1 MQKID
6 FIHWQCPCG
15 ILMIAGLN
23 DRLVMSDWVDGWHH
37 KTILNRF
44 NKLIGLPFVEGS
56 SCVIDEAVNQLEDYF
71 RGERRAFDLPLTLIG
86 TDFQKDVWHALQSI
100 PYGSR
105 PTYADI
111 ARAIGKP
118 KAIRAVGGAVG
129 QNPFSIIIPCHRVVG
144 ANQSLTGYGG
154 GLEAKKYLL
163 ALETSQLFQSQEA

>member
-1 MQKID
+1 
-6 FIHWQCPCG
+6 
-15 ILMIAGLN
+15 MIASLN
-23 DRLVMSDWVDGWHH
+23 ERLVMSDWVDGWHH
-37 KTILNRF
+37 KAILNRF

-56 SCVIDEAVNQLEDYF
+56 SRVIEDAIHQLEEYF
-71 RGERRAFDLPLTLIG
+71 RKERHGFDLPLTLIG

-100 PYGSR
+100 PYGSC

-111 ARAIGKP
+111 AQAIGKP
-118 KAIRAVGGAVG
+118 KAVRAVGGAVG

-163 ALETSQLFQSQEA
+163 ALETSRHF

>member
-23 DRLVMSDWVDGWHH
+23 ERLVMSDWVDGWHH

-56 SCVIDEAVNQLEDYF
+56 SCVIDEAVSQLEDYF
-71 RGERRAFDLPLTLIG
+71 RGERR
-86 TDFQKDVWHALQSI
+86 DVWHALQSI

-163 ALETSQLFQSQEA
+163 ALETSQLFQRQEA

>member
-1 MQKID
+1 MQKIN
-6 FIHWQCPCG
+6 FIYWRSPCG
-15 ILMIAGLN
+15 VLMIASLN
-23 DRLVMSDWVDGWHH
+23 EQLVMSDWVDGWHH
-37 KTILNRF
+37 KAILNRF

-56 SCVIDEAVNQLEDYF
+56 SRVIEDAIHQLEEYF
-71 RGERRAFDLPLTLIG
+71 RKERHGFDLPLTLIG

-100 PYGSR
+100 PYGSC

-111 ARAIGKP
+111 AHAIGKP
-118 KAIRAVGGAVG
+118 KAVRAVGGAVG

-163 ALETSQLFQSQEA
+163 ALETSRHF

>member
-1 MQKID
+1 MQKIN
-6 FIHWQCPCG
+6 FIYWRSPCG
-15 ILMIAGLN
+15 VLMIASLN
-23 DRLVMSDWVDGWHH
+23 EQLVMSDWVDGWHH
-37 KTILNRF
+37 KAILNRF

-56 SCVIDEAVNQLEDYF
+56 SRVIEDAIHQLEEYF
-71 RGERRAFDLPLTLIG
+71 RKERHGFDLPLTLIG

-100 PYGSR
+100 PYGSC

-111 ARAIGKP
+111 AQAIGKP
-118 KAIRAVGGAVG
+118 KAVRAVGGAVG

-163 ALETSQLFQSQEA
+163 ALETSRHS